1 MFGES
6 VFEKLEEC
14 IKNWLAEAVQS
25 SLFNANNMLGDM
37 IDVMKESVTETP
49 QSWNSTLFTQ
59 LQNISNA
66 AIVPIAVGIMAIIIC
81 YDFITACADQNNMKD
96 FDIAIFFR
104 FIIKAWIAIFFIN
117 NVFTISGGIFEIGSA
132 VADKAMITLF
142 NENIAFNDVIGSAEL
157 KEMLMECSIG
167 DLLLTLILS
176 FGVYIITAAVCII
189 ILIVTAG
196 RMIEILI
203 YFCGAPIPF
212 ATMTNKEWSSVGFSY
227 IKNLFAL
234 ALQAFFIVIIV
245 AIYVILFNTNVMTPS
260 EFEYIEL
267 TGSMFEWIC
276 YSVVCCFTLLKSG
289 NFAKSICGA
298 H

>member
-6 VFEKLEEC
+6 VLEKLEEW
-14 IKNWLAEAVQS
+14 IKNWLAESVQS
-25 SLFNANNMLGDM
+25 SLFNANSIMGDM
-37 IDVMKESVTETP
+37 IDVMKESITDTP

-66 AIVPIAVGIMAIIIC
+66 AIVPIAIGIMAIIIC

-104 FIIKAWIAIFFIN
+104 FIIKAWVAIFFIN

-142 NENIAFNDVIGSAEL
+142 NENTAFNDIIGSTEF

-167 DLLLTLILS
+167 DLILTWGLSVSVYTITLI
-176 FGVYIITAAVCII
+176 VMVIVM
-189 ILIVTAG
+189 IVTAG
-196 RMIEILI
+196 RMIEILV

-234 ALQAFFIVIIV
+234 ALQAFFIIIII
-245 AIYVILFNTNVMTPS
+245 AIYMILFNTNITTPS
-260 EFEYIEL
+260 DLAGL
-267 TGSMFEWIC
+267 TGSMLEWIC